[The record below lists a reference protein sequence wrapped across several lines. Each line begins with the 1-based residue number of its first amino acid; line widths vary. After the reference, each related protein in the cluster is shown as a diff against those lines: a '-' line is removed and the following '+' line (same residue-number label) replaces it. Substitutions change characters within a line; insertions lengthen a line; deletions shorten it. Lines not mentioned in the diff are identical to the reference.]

1 MLFDSTIIWILNK
14 LTPAMLIL
22 PTVIPAYSQRVWRS
36 ILRFLSLAEP
46 FVFLLFLCCSAYFLP
61 IYPFPIPNCSLLLL
75 FISNTVAAHA
85 QRGAFPYSTPAGL

>member
-36 ILRFLSLAEP
+36 ILRFLCLAEP
-46 FVFLLFLCCSAYFLP
+46 LVFLVFFCFPVYFLP
-61 IYPFPIPNCSLLLL
+61 SYPFPIANCSLLLL
-75 FISNTVAAHA
+75 FISKIVAAHA

>member
-36 ILRFLSLAEP
+36 ILCFLCLADP
-46 FVFLLFLCCSAYFLP
+46 LVFRLFLLSPAYFRP
-61 IYPFPIPNCSLLLL
+61 SYPVPTVIFPFSLL
-75 FISNTVAAHA
+75 FISKIVAAHA